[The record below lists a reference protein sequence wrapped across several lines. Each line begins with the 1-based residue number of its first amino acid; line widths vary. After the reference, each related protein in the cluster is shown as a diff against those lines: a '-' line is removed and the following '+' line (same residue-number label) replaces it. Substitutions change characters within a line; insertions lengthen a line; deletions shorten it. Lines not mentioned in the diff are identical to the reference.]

1 MKKIGL
7 IGLISLIGLIGLI
20 GPVRAQEVSLGIAPP
35 LLEVM
40 IQPGKSVTQAYEVI
54 NQSNNDL
61 YLRARIVPFE
71 PADQRG
77 GIKLIAKDQ
86 WSGTNQLFSLAN
98 ANLTLG
104 QTFKL
109 SANSRKQLVLK
120 IAPPKDWPE
129 DDYYYTF
136 LIEQS
141 PEGEFLSPLGSQTLV
156 KVGSN
161 ILLTVSQSGQPIKE
175 ATISQFSVRPKIAD
189 LFDAV
194 KFTLLVENVGQG
206 YFKPQGKIEIYSQPG
221 KKKVAELELRPDNVL
236 VNSAREI
243 LCQDGPCLFH
253 SWRPGYYRA
262 VVSFLPDGT
271 GAEVSA
277 QVAFWLLPL
286 KLTLSLI
293 IVFLVLFALKK
304 KQFLDKRFRT

>member
-7 IGLISLIGLIGLI
+7 IGLVGLIGLIGLI

-40 IQPGKSVTQAYEVI
+40 IQPGKSITQAYEVI
-54 NQSNNDL
+54 NQSQTDL
-61 YLRARIVPFE
+61 YLRARIIPFE
-71 PADQRG
+71 PADRQG
-77 GIKLIAKDQ
+77 GIKLIPQDQ
-86 WSGTNQLFSLAN
+86 WSGTSQLFSLTN

-120 IAPPKDWPE
+120 VAPPKDWPE
-129 DDYYYTF
+129 GDYYYTL

-141 PEGEFLSPLGSQTLV
+141 PEGQFLSPLGSQTLV

-175 ATISQFSVRPKIAD
+175 AVISQFSVRPKIID
-189 LFDAV
+189 LFDEV
-194 KFTLLVENVGQG
+194 KFTLLIQNLGQA

-221 KKKVAELELRPDNVL
+221 KKKVAELELRPDNIL
-236 VNSAREI
+236 VNSTREI
-243 LCQDGPCLFH
+243 ICQNGPCLFH
-253 SWRPGYYRA
+253 SWRPGYYQA
-262 VVSFLPDGT
+262 VVSLVPDGT
-271 GAEVSA
+271 GSEARA
-277 QVAFWLLPL
+277 QVSFWLLPL
-286 KLTLSLI
+286 KLTLGLI
-293 IVFLVLFALKK
+293 TVLLILLGLKRK
-304 KQFLDKRFRT
+304 IPLDKELKT